1 MSKKKRVLSLGQT
14 GKEETIYVEL
24 DCILDTR
31 LATVARLNESVATTL
46 LNGDYYTR
54 AQDKF
59 EGIDMAAY
67 KELYANRD
75 GETLRRSMHTDI
87 LPLISHLAGTLR
99 EQAIKR
105 PYHDGGAFVVNYWPY
120 NLAPEVI
127 EAIRR
132 ALTVRVAGMG
142 SVYMR
147 SIRPK
152 DLTPKYC
159 KQHYSMMV
167 MYDYG
172 TWLDLHAK
180 AFEKVRIPEISMLAP
195 AIYFKDEL
203 PSEKDMAQF
212 KAEGM
217 HPLKAVEM
225 TVASFIELT
234 LIDIKFF
241 SVFNA
246 AAATTTVVKPGDPE
260 PPSEV

>member
-1 MSKKKRVLSLGQT
+1 MSNKKRVMSLGQT

-31 LATVARLNESVATTL
+31 LATVARLNPEAATAL

-59 EGIDMAAY
+59 EGVDMAAY

-127 EAIRR
+127 EVIQRAI
-132 ALTVRVAGMG
+132 TVRVAGM
-142 SVYMR
+142 STVFMR

-159 KQHYSMMV
+159 KQHYSLMV

-172 TWLDLHAK
+172 TWLDLHGK
-180 AFEKVRIPEISMLAP
+180 AFEKCRLADVTMLAP
-195 AIYFKDEL
+195 ALYFMDEL
-203 PSEKDMAQF
+203 PTEKDMAQF

-217 HPLKAVEM
+217 HPLKAVEAA
-225 TVASFIELT
+225 TAPLIDLT

-241 SVFNA
+241 SAFNA
-246 AAATTTVVKPGDPE
+246 AAATATVVKKGDPE
-260 PPSEV
+260 PPSPV